1 MKKLIVQS
9 RRGTTS
15 EWLSTSIIPRDG
27 ELVVEICETCSG
39 SNDAC
44 LEAANQL
51 AALKQSNKPED
62 IEAAA
67 STIMC
72 SACGLHLFADS
83 MERKLKIGDGQTK
96 FIDLPYITT
105 PLEENVS
112 RIDAELDQLI
122 AGSDPLEGSWESEVA
137 NIRVT
142 NSGLTYA
149 TAGDAVRSLEQDV
162 SNLENNLSDFIGAK
176 AVDGLYYEGNKL
188 YLTAN
193 GQVLEDS
200 EVTIVSGGGGGSSS
214 SFKVRLTN
222 LLESNSFT
230 ATKSDKVV
238 LKFKFVST
246 EDDIPTGNF
255 TCKIQVD
262 GIDRKTLYNLPQ
274 TDVTEVDITDILNSG
289 ENTVRVT
296 CIDMYDNSR
305 TLVYNV
311 NIIDLRLSSSFDA
324 YKIYSTQE
332 TDKIDFRYYAY
343 GAVDRTVSFKLNNN
357 VIATKILKANT
368 SGQEQQL
375 IIPIE
380 QFNHGRNSLEISCF
394 AILGDNTTLT
404 SNTLSYDVLVAVENE
419 TAPMVGS
426 SYAGESIIQGNLI
439 SIPYIVYDPTR
450 SVCDITLEITYKTE
464 TGAVG
469 FYRSTPQSVDKS
481 IKTWATRDYPVSDE
495 VYFTIKYADKASRTK
510 TVKVLESDISIDPIS
525 GPTIELLSAGRSNN
539 ESVPDSW
546 VSGDIKT
553 TFNNFNW
560 VSNGW
565 VLDSNGDTC
574 LRINGGATAVIEYAP
589 FKNFD
594 IKNNGLTIEL
604 DFAIRDVNN
613 RDTIVIDCFKDNSG
627 FQATADTAFM
637 KSTTD
642 SVSCYYKDEERI
654 KIAFTIDK
662 DGMITETSESPRFLA
677 VYLNGVLSSI
687 VKYTSTEQSSVDFV
701 HDGKIKLGD
710 VGCTLD
716 LYGIRIYDKALTAR
730 DITNNYIADISDYP
744 TKLEKYEDNDIYT
757 SAGLLS
763 YAEVKKRIPTITF
776 TGQMPT
782 YKGDKR
788 VVMMDFENP
797 FDHSRDFSAVYGGAI
812 PVEID
817 VQGTSSQWYVRK
829 NWKIKLEKKKKDANG
844 NTVKDENG
852 KTVYEFKHAAYQHM
866 ADEIPAKVFCI
877 KVDYAE
883 ATGTHNTQNANL
895 VEKFYSEQIPPQAD
909 DARVRTTIAGFPC
922 VIYERAD
929 ENSTPIF
936 SSKGNFNFD
945 KDAEEAFGFTE
956 DYDVECWE
964 FCNNT
969 SDSCNFLGEVP
980 RDWVDDFE
988 PRYTP
993 FADEFEEIEELQE
1006 LKDEATDSKTGLIDR
1021 TIFSEEQEERLLSLR
1036 DTVISEFKRMHDW
1049 VVSTKDN
1056 VDKFKREFTQYF
1068 DMHYSLIYYIYTF
1081 VALMTDQRAKNMFL
1095 TRWTTTIDGVSTTK
1109 WYPYFYDNDTSFG
1122 INNEGKLVFDYYHE
1136 DIDKVGINNVYN
1148 GQQSILWNNFRLAFA
1163 TDIAQMYRSLR
1174 SDGKVSYEAIVNQ
1187 LIHEGSDKWS
1197 ASIYNEDAEFK
1208 YVTMARP
1215 ENAHLNGDNGGT
1227 DADESGLVD
1236 TTNLYQVRGT
1246 GEAHLR
1252 YFAKNRIKYCD
1263 SKWSAGDYLNDYV
1276 LLRINTPIAMLYM
1289 TDDVIESKYLAADEV
1304 FTIGAKADQDLD
1316 TYVDILISYS
1326 SDTGEY
1332 GETECVI
1339 GPDGSGYVKFVA
1351 PRAGTYTF
1359 SSPEGYSLYSVA
1371 GYPEDATD
1379 EEKAEI
1385 DKYNDIINRTVI
1397 AVPPSPVI
1405 KVTPFSNMYCGVR
1418 YKANGTL
1425 YKARTVK
1432 NAEAIF
1438 GDQITE
1444 TFNDTETAIFGASEL
1459 SSLGDLSALYPSIVD
1474 ASSASKLTTLIVG
1487 NATPGYSN
1495 SSLHEVNLGTNYLL
1509 QKLDLTNCSGLTSA
1523 IQVNN
1528 CPNISE
1534 IYALG
1539 TNVTEAA
1546 LPAAGYLKVLEL
1558 PNTITKLALTNQP
1571 ELTDEKLKIG
1581 ITGREMQNITE
1592 LVIVNC
1598 DKLSVADILDQCL
1611 TENVNECALSKVR
1624 LSGINWSID
1633 DITTLQKL
1641 YLPKSEG
1648 GYGLVGIDIDGSTMQ
1663 GLNITGKCTLN
1674 FNINGDLMAELVNHF
1689 PNLTFVMGKGYSLT
1703 STVYFYNDNLEE
1715 IYKQVLKTTYT
1726 TNITCQDP
1734 VLDLKIIA
1742 EPQRAESAQ
1751 YTYKWEGWSR
1761 NPSFDRTTQSDALI
1775 DILGDRHLYPTFSKT
1790 LRDYVITFM
1799 TGDVKLY
1806 EANAQNSPEN
1816 SYYGQTIEF
1825 NPELVQDSTL
1835 LKDGLPI
1842 KQNVI
1847 NPDVYR
1853 FTGWSPEAGSKIVGN
1868 IVCRAQFC
1876 LDITEDD
1883 IYEAQISDFN
1893 YRFDAYNQLILTE
1906 YLNTEQSIIKIRD
1919 SYQIDDQEYTVY
1931 SIGDPIQHLDE
1942 QRNPIESDE
1951 VPFKDSLLEYID
1963 IGNGVQVIG
1972 DFAFNGSMALNT
1984 LRIGRSVRE
1993 VGNGAFIGC
2002 SNLTEIYYDVIQ
2014 SDTVARTNPS
2024 PFNGISA
2031 MNLIVGPDVKLIP
2044 SNMYVQGSRASNADP
2059 AIDTLDFSEASS
2071 LTQIGTSAFYN
2082 VHPRSIDFNID
2093 GALKKINQYGFG
2105 YNDFIEELELP
2116 EGLVTVSQEA
2126 FTSWEQLKEVS
2137 IPASVTDLQPLA
2149 FRDCVKLNKFNCA
2162 EGSKYLQ
2169 IRNGLVYTDG
2179 PGYTLLHAVET
2190 GNDNPSI
2197 VELDDQ
2203 ITALTQGVFMGNKE
2217 LVSIKIPD
2225 RVTQLPTQCFA
2236 NTAALSDIDIP
2247 SSVKSFGNSCF
2258 VNTGLHYLDLSSTGV
2273 ESFEQSC
2280 FYGAAN
2286 LEEIIIP
2293 STLSKLSDNC
2303 FQQSGLINID
2313 LSSSNLGYIPR
2324 SCFKECYK
2332 LTDVKLP
2339 DSAEA
2344 IYDECFMN
2352 ARNLASIQ
2360 LGNSLNHLGVQAFSR
2375 CTSLSSIEIPDNK
2388 DGKTLWVYHAAFKY
2402 CEKLSEV
2409 KIYNPSVIFQEVNG
2423 KYEIFAGCADNLKIY
2438 VNWSA
2443 EDNVPGTD
2451 TKWGAP
2457 STAQIIYKGEW

>member
-15 EWLSTSIIPRDG
+15 EWLSTSSIPRDG

-44 LEAANQL
+44 IEAANQL
-51 AALKQSNKPED
+51 AALKQSNRPED
-62 IEAAA
+62 IEVAA
-67 STIMC
+67 STTMC
-72 SACGLHLFADS
+72 PACGLHLFAQS
-83 MERKLKIGDGQTK
+83 MERRLKIGDGQTP

-105 PLEENVS
+105 SLEENVS

-122 AGSDPLEGSWESEVA
+122 AGADPLEGSWESEVA

-162 SNLENNLSDFIGAK
+162 RNLENNLSDFIGAK
-176 AVDGLYYEGNKL
+176 AVDGLYYENNKL

-193 GQVLEDS
+193 GQILEDS
-200 EVTIVSGGGGGSSS
+200 EVTIVGGSGGGSSS
-214 SFKVRLTN
+214 SFKVRLIN
-222 LLESNSFT
+222 LLDSNSFT

-274 TDVTEVDITDILNSG
+274 TDVTEVDITDILNPG
-289 ENTVRVT
+289 ENTIRVT
-296 CIDMYDNSR
+296 CSDMYDNSR
-305 TLVYNV
+305 TLVYNI

-324 YKIYSTQE
+324 YKIYSTRE
-332 TDKIDFRYYAY
+332 TNKIDFRYYAY

-357 VIATKILKANT
+357 LIATKILKANT

-380 QFNHGRNSLEISCF
+380 QFNHGNNSLEISCF
-394 AILGDNTTLT
+394 AILEDGTDLT
-404 SNTLSYDVLVAVENE
+404 SNTLSYDVLVAIENE

-450 SVCDITLEITYKTE
+450 SVCNITLEITYKTE
-464 TGAVG
+464 TGEIG
-469 FYRSTPQSVDKS
+469 FYKSTPQSVDKS

-510 TVKVLESDISIDPIS
+510 TIKVLESDISIDPIS
-525 GPTIELLSAGRSNN
+525 GPTVELLAAGRSNTDSPPN
-539 ESVPDSW
+539 SW
-546 VSGDIKT
+546 VSGDITT
-553 TFNNFNW
+553 TFKNFNW

-565 VLDSNGDTC
+565 VLDGNGDTC

-589 FKNFD
+589 FNRDNFNV
-594 IKNNGLTIEL
+594 KNNGLTIEL

-613 RDTIVIDCFKDNSG
+613 RDTVVIDCFNEDKNNG

-642 SVSCYYKDEERI
+642 SVTCYYKDEERI

-662 DGMITETSESPRFLA
+662 DGMITETTESPRFLA

-687 VKYTSTEQSSVDFV
+687 VRYTSTAQSSVDFV

-716 LYGIRIYDKALTAR
+716 LYGIRIYNKALTAR
-730 DITNNYIADISDYP
+730 DITNNYIVDISDYP

-797 FDHSRDFSAVYGGAI
+797 FDHSRDFSTVYGGAI

-852 KTVYEFKHAAYQHM
+852 KTVYEFKHDAYQHM
-866 ADEIPAKVFCI
+866 PDEIPAKVFCI

-895 VEKFYSEQIPPQAD
+895 IEKFYGEQIPPQAD

-922 VIYERAD
+922 VIYERAN

-945 KDAEEAFGFTE
+945 KGAEAVFGFTK

-1056 VDKFKREFTQYF
+1056 VDKFKKEFTQYF

-1095 TRWTTTIDGVSTTK
+1095 TRWTTMVDGKSSTK

-1122 INNEGKLVFDYYHE
+1122 INNEGNLVFDYYHE
-1136 DIDKVGINNVYN
+1136 DIDKIDGNNVYN
-1148 GQQSILWNNFRLAFA
+1148 GQQSILWNNFRLAFG
-1163 TDIAQMYRSLR
+1163 TEIAQMYKSLR
-1174 SDGKVSYEAIVNQ
+1174 SDKKISYEAIVNQ

-1252 YFAKNRIKYCD
+1252 YFVKNRIKYCD
-1263 SKWSAGDYLNDYV
+1263 SKWSAADYLNDYV
-1276 LLRINTPIAMLYM
+1276 LLRINTPTA
-1289 TDDVIESKYLAADEV
+1289 
-1304 FTIGAKADQDLD
+1304 
-1316 TYVDILISYS
+1316 
-1326 SDTGEY
+1326 TGY
-1332 GETECVI
+1332 
-1339 GPDGSGYVKFVA
+1339 PDG
-1351 PRAGTYTF
+1351 
-1359 SSPEGYSLYSVA
+1359 
-1371 GYPEDATD
+1371 ATD

-1385 DKYNDIINRTVI
+1385 DHYNDIINRTI
-1397 AVPPSPVI
+1397 TAVPPSPVI

-1474 ASSASKLTTLIVG
+1474 ASSASKLTRLVIG

-1523 IQVNN
+1523 IQVSS

-1539 TNVTEAA
+1539 TNVTGVA

-1558 PNTITKLALTNQP
+1558 PNTITKLVLTNQP

-1581 ITGREMQNITE
+1581 ASGREMQNITE

-1598 DKLSVADILDQCL
+1598 GQLSVADILAKCL
-1611 TENVNECALSKVR
+1611 TEDVNECTLSKVR
-1624 LSGINWSID
+1624 LSGIEWSIS
-1633 DITTLQKL
+1633 DIETLRKL

-1648 GYGLVGIDIDGSTMQ
+1648 GYGLLGIDIDGSTMQ
-1663 GLNITGKCTLN
+1663 SLNITGKCTLN
-1674 FNINGDLMAELVNHF
+1674 FDVAGNQMAELVNHF
-1689 PNLTFVMGKGYSLT
+1689 PNLTFVMGNGFSLT
-1703 STVYFYNDNLEE
+1703 STVYFYNDDLKE
-1715 IYKQVLKTTYT
+1715 ILYTQVIKTSYT
-1726 TNITCQDP
+1726 TNITCPDP
-1734 VLDLKIIA
+1734 VLDLKIIT
-1742 EPQRAESAQ
+1742 EPQRTESAQ

-1761 NPSFDRTTQSDALI
+1761 NPSFDRVTQSDALI

-1790 LRDYVITFM
+1790 LRDYVVTFM
-1799 TGDVKLY
+1799 TGNRKLY
-1806 EANAQNSPEN
+1806 EANSQNSPEN

-1825 NPELVQDSTL
+1825 NPKLVQDSTL
-1835 LKDGLPI
+1835 LKGGLPI
-1842 KQNVI
+1842 KQDVI
-1847 NPDVYR
+1847 NPNVYR
-1853 FTGWSPEAGSKIVGN
+1853 FTGWSPEAGSKITGN
-1868 IVCRAQFC
+1868 TICRAQFC
-1876 LDITEDD
+1876 LDITEDA
-1883 IYEAQISDFN
+1883 IYEAKIDDFN
-1893 YRFDAYNQLILTE
+1893 YRLDAYDQLILTE
-1906 YLNTEQSIIKIRD
+1906 YLKPEKSIVKIKD
-1919 SYQIDDQEYTVY
+1919 QYEIDGKMYRVY
-1931 SIGDPIQHLDE
+1931 SIGDPIQQKDKDG
-1942 QRNPIESDE
+1942 NPIEPE
-1951 VPFKDSLLEYID
+1951 EAPFKDSNLEYID
-1963 IGNGVQVIG
+1963 IGDGVQVIG
-1972 DFAFNGSMALNT
+1972 DFAFARSTKLNT
-1984 LRIGRSVRE
+1984 LRIGKSVRE
-1993 VGNGAFIGC
+1993 VGSGAFVGC
-2002 SNLTEIYYDVIQ
+2002 LNLTEIYYDSE
-2014 SDTVARTNPS
+2014 SDTTVARTNPS

-2031 MNLIVGPDVKLIP
+2031 MNLTVGSGVKLIP
-2044 SNMYVQGSRASNADP
+2044 GNMFIQGSRASNTDP
-2059 AIDTLDFSEASS
+2059 AIDTVDFNNATS
-2071 LTQIGTSAFYN
+2071 LTQVGTSAFYN
-2082 VHPRSIDFNID
+2082 VHPRSIDFND
-2093 GALKKINQYGFG
+2093 GGALKTINQYGFG
-2105 YNDFIEELELP
+2105 YNDFIEKLDLP
-2116 EGLVTVSQEA
+2116 QGLVTISQEA
-2126 FTSWEQLKEVS
+2126 FTSWVQLKEVS
-2137 IPASVTDLQPLA
+2137 IPNSVTDLQPLA
-2149 FRDCVKLNKFNCA
+2149 FRDCFKLNKFNCT
-2162 EGSKYLQ
+2162 EGSKYSQ
-2169 IRNGLVYTDG
+2169 MRNGLVYMG
-2179 PGYTLLHAVET
+2179 STLLHAVET
-2190 GNDNPSI
+2190 DNADPSKI
-2197 VELDDQ
+2197 ELADQ
-2203 ITALTQGVFMGNKE
+2203 ITALAQGVFAGHKE

-2225 RVTQLPTQCFA
+2225 RVIQLPAQCFEG
-2236 NTAALSDIDIP
+2236 TAALSEIYIP
-2247 SSVKSFGNSCF
+2247 SSVKSFGDSCF
-2258 VNTGLHYLDLSSTGV
+2258 TNTGLRNLDLSSTQV

-2280 FYGAAN
+2280 FSGAAD
-2286 LEEIIIP
+2286 LEEIMIP
-2293 STLSKLSDNC
+2293 ATLNKLSNNC
-2303 FQQSGLINID
+2303 FQQSGLTKID
-2313 LSSSNLGYIPR
+2313 LSSSKLGYIPNA
-2324 SCFKECYK
+2324 CFKECRK

-2339 DSAEA
+2339 DLAEA
-2344 IYDECFMN
+2344 IYDECFMY
-2352 ARNLASIQ
+2352 AS
-2360 LGNSLNHLGVQAFSR
+2360 SLTSIKFGTSINHIGIQAFAR
-2375 CTSLSSIEIPDNK
+2375 CTSLTSIEIPNNK
-2388 DGKTLWVYHAAFKY
+2388 DGKSLYIYHAAFKN
-2402 CEKLSEV
+2402 CEQLSEV
-2409 KIYNPSVIFQEVNG
+2409 KIYNPSVIFQKVNEG
-2423 KYEIFAGCADNLKIY
+2423 YEIFTGCADNLKIY
-2438 VNWSA
+2438 VNWSVG
-2443 EDNVPGTD
+2443 DNVPGTV

-2457 STAQIIYKGEW
+2457 SSAQIIYKEDWNV